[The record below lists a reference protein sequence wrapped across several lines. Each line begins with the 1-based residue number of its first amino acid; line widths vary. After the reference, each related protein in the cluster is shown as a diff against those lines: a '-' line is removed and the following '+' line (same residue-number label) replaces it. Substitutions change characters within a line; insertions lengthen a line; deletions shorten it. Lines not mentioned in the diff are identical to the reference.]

1 MKHIFIIYFFDLKIF
16 FPGVLVDSEPSELTC
31 LVINEFINDEA
42 SARTLM
48 NENSE
53 LPAKILAIPLGPQFG
68 PIFQF
73 SYCQTYGQ
81 VIDVTNHGKWSEL
94 TDQFFQSL
102 QHPWLTHLLDKMKV
116 EKEIT
121 RGESSDV
128 LSCGNRRFIRKSI
141 LLSFEG
147 GCRIID
153 PTWAILKILI
163 YVYKQLWQLWYQY
176 QLLYSGSLQH

>member
-1 MKHIFIIYFFDLKIF
+1 MVSEQALHITVPKNL
-16 FPGVLVDSEPSELTC
+16 S
-31 LVINEFINDEA
+31 
-42 SARTLM
+42 
-48 NENSE
+48 
-53 LPAKILAIPLGPQFG
+53 AIPLGPQFG

-147 GCRIID
+147 SLRIID
-153 PTWAILKILI
+153 PTWAIFKILS
-163 YVYKQLWQLWYQY
+163 YVQKQLCYFWYQN
-176 QLLYSGSLQH
+176 QISFSGSLQHKIRMYCIII